1 MNTSSN
7 GYVLGFAIAVCIAM
21 STALALTANSLKET
35 QAAAAEFDRQKNVML
50 VAGLIQPGDPR
61 SQKELQALYAERVD
75 EQVLDLQTGTIDA
88 SMSTASVG
96 AMTDP
101 TAKKR
106 YRVLAVAK
114 DDAGRPSGFVL
125 PIQAKGLWGPM
136 FGYIALESDANTVRG
151 ITFYQHKETPGLGG
165 EVDNDAWKA
174 QWPGKTVLDESGDLV
189 SVTVKKGTVDP
200 SIPREKRH
208 YVDGLSGATITSNGV
223 TRGLENE
230 LESYRPYL
238 SQFWQKKN

>member
-7 GYVLGFAIAVCIAM
+7 GYVLGFAVAVCIAM
-21 STALALTANSLKET
+21 STALALTANSLRET

-50 VAGLIQPGDPR
+50 VAGLIEPGDPR
-61 SQKELQALYAERVD
+61 SQKELQALYQERVD
-75 EQVLDLQTGTIDA
+75 EQVLDMQTGTIDA
-88 SMSTASVG
+88 SMTPASVG

-114 DDAGRPSGFVL
+114 DEQGRPSGFVL

-136 FGYIALESDANTVRG
+136 FGYIALESDADTVRG

-174 QWPGKTVLDESGDLV
+174 QWPGKTVLDEKGDLV
-189 SVTVKKGTVDP
+189 GVTVKKGTVDP
-200 SIPREKRH
+200 SIPREKKH

-223 TRGLENE
+223 TRGLESE